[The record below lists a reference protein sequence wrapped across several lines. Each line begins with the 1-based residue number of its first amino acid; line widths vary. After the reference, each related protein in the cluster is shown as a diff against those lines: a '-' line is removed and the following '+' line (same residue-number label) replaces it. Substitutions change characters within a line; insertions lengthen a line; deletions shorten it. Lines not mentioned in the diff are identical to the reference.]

1 VIPISQE
8 HLQRKFGYT
17 PCVAL
22 SYSQLRRY
30 RTCPRQYEFSN
41 IKKIPWGISEGE
53 SFGASVHNALK
64 RWGELELGLR
74 TEDLGQR
81 TLKKG
86 SKKEGVREDQLLL
99 FAAEHHGDT
108 HSSKLTAQSL
118 FEIWHETFVFDTY
131 KTRFEADFARR
142 RGEELMR
149 QFFVWW
155 SPVPRSV
162 VAVEK
167 SFSLAID
174 GVTIAG
180 RLDRIERTEQGVRI
194 VDYKTTAP
202 CTQEEADADLQLS
215 LYALASETLF
225 EKPCTELLLLFLS
238 ESGVVERSTQ
248 RSASQLKD
256 ARTQI
261 RLIRERMEAK
271 DFRPTPSVAA
281 CKRCPYRGVCDVA
294 AV

>member
-1 VIPISQE
+1 MS
-8 HLQRKFGYT
+8 
-17 PCVAL
+17 L

-81 TLKKG
+81 TKG
-86 SKKEGVREDQLLL
+86 KGLRTKEKERGVHEDQMFL
-99 FAAEHHGDT
+99 FADEHGDGT
-108 HSSKLTAQSL
+108 HDSKLTTQNL
-118 FEIWHETFVFDTY
+118 LEIWHETFVFDTY

-149 QFFVWW
+149 QFFLWW
-155 SPVPRSV
+155 SQVPRSV

-180 RLDRIERTEQGVRI
+180 RLDRIERTEQGIRI

-225 EKPCTELLLLFLS
+225 EKPFDSAQGKPCTELLLLFLS

-248 RSASQLKD
+248 RSSSQLRD

-271 DFRPTPSVAA
+271 DFRPTPSVHA
-281 CKRCPYRGVCDVA
+281 CKRCPYRGVCDVS

>member
-1 VIPISQE
+1 MS
-8 HLQRKFGYT
+8 
-17 PCVAL
+17 L

-64 RWGELELGLR
+64 RWGEEEMKIFGGGLE
-74 TEDLGQR
+74 TKDKGQR
-81 TLKKG
+81 TKG
-86 SKKEGVREDQLLL
+86 KGQGQGVREDQLGLFIPEKRPQTGLL
-99 FAAEHHGDT
+99 TEE
-108 HSSKLTAQSL
+108 KLL
-118 FEIWHETFVFDTY
+118 EIWHQSFVFNTFP
-131 KTRFEADFARR
+131 TQFEADFARK

-149 QFFVWW
+149 QFFLWW
-155 SPVPRSV
+155 SQVPRSV

-180 RLDRIERTEQGVRI
+180 RLDRIEQTEQGVRI

-261 RLIRERMEAK
+261 QLIRERMEAK
-271 DFRPTPSVAA
+271 DFRPTPSVSA
-281 CKRCPYRGVCDVA
+281 CKRCPYRGVCDVS

>member
-1 VIPISQE
+1 VS
-8 HLQRKFGYT
+8 
-17 PCVAL
+17 L

-64 RWGELELGLR
+64 RWGEEEMKIFGGGLE
-74 TEDLGQR
+74 TKDKGQR
-81 TLKKG
+81 TKG
-86 SKKEGVREDQLLL
+86 KGQGQGVREDQLGLFIPEKRPQTGLL
-99 FAAEHHGDT
+99 TEE
-108 HSSKLTAQSL
+108 KLL
-118 FEIWHETFVFDTY
+118 EIWHQSFVFNTFP
-131 KTRFEADFARR
+131 TQFEADFARK

-149 QFFVWW
+149 QFFLWW
-155 SPVPRSV
+155 SQVPRSV

-180 RLDRIERTEQGVRI
+180 RLDRIEQTEQGVRI

-261 RLIRERMEAK
+261 QLIRERMEAK
-271 DFRPTPSVAA
+271 DFRPTPSVSA
-281 CKRCPYRGVCDVA
+281 CKRCPYRGVCDVS